1 MAVQDERHEVG
12 ADVEDSDGVDLAV
25 VFALQEAPIVVAAEV
40 ADVCHGGE
48 EEERRVLMVMD
59 KVVAAVFCETGMQ
72 SVVGDGK
79 VLGS

>member
-1 MAVQDERHEVG
+1 
-12 ADVEDSDGVDLAV
+12 
-25 VFALQEAPIVVAAEV
+25 
-40 ADVCHGGE
+40 
-48 EEERRVLMVMD
+48 VLMVMD